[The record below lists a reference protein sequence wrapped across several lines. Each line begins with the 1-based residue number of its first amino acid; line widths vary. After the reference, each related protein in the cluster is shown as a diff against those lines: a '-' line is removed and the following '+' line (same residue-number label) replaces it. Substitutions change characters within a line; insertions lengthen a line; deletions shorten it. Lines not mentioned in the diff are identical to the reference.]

1 MGYERKAYFTRLRKM
16 LEDGR
21 VYIRAECRKKEIG
34 KFEQQACRR
43 LPPLE
48 RDKWQC
54 ITGLW
59 SQNGLGKNEN

>member
-1 MGYERKAYFTRLRKM
+1 M

-21 VYIRAECRKKEIG
+21 VYIRAECRKKEVG

-59 SQNGLGKNEN
+59 SQNGLGKTEN